1 MKPPK
6 LLAGL
11 AVASMA
17 LAACGTSSTSTN
29 ANKGTIKIGVDFP
42 ESGAE
47 TSNGVPALN
56 GVKFAVSQV
65 KSTDGYTLE
74 VFNLDDAVGGVHDP
88 AKGAQNMSQFV
99 DDTKVLG
106 VIGPFNS
113 SVAKAEIPVTN
124 RASMVQIS
132 PANTNPCLTKTVYI
146 PSALSGGAEISCADG
161 AGYTPSALRPTGTN
175 NYFRVATTDD
185 YQGPAVADYAL
196 NTLKLTKVA
205 VASDNEAYGKG
216 IADTFQARFKN
227 KGGTVVL
234 RQDFPNAS
242 HISDFRS
249 FLQSAFSH
257 GAQAVYA
264 GGTNSNNLCVMRN
277 QMKGIFPATAQF
289 LGGDGLVNGD
299 CLKDAADPEASGIFA
314 SIATVDASGNPAAA
328 ATIAGFK
335 AAYPNAAD
343 FGAYT
348 MPAYDAT
355 KILIQAIHL
364 AIQANSGNMPS
375 RAQVLAQMTKVDY
388 TGVLGH
394 TTFDANGDTTA
405 KVISIYQSQATS
417 AAGSTAPLTTQGSYG
432 WYYVSKVDFTS
443 GL

>member
-1 MKPPK
+1 MKWPK

-11 AVASMA
+11 ALASLV
-17 LAACGTSSTSTN
+17 LAACGTSSTGNTAS
-29 ANKGTIKIGVDFP
+29 KGTIKIGVDFP

-56 GVKFAVSQV
+56 GVQYAVNTTKTV
-65 KSTDGYTLE
+65 DNFTLQ
-74 VFNLDDAVGGVHDP
+74 VFNLDDAVAGVHDP

-146 PSALSGGAEISCADG
+146 PAALTGTSDVSCADG
-161 AGYTPSALRPTGTN
+161 AGYTAAGLRPTGTN

-185 YQGPAVADYAL
+185 FQGPAVADYAL

-216 IADTFQARFKN
+216 IADAFSARLKN
-227 KGGTVVL
+227 KGGTVVF

-242 HISDFRS
+242 HISDFKS
-249 FLQSAFSH
+249 FIRTALSK
-257 GAQAVYA
+257 GAQAIYA

-277 QMKGIFPATAQF
+277 QMSGIFPATAQF

-299 CLKDAADPEASGIFA
+299 CLKDAANEAANIFA

-328 ATIAGFK
+328 STISGFK

-355 KILIQAIHL
+355 KILIAAIHL

-405 KVISIYQSQATS
+405 KVISIYQSKATS
-417 AAGSTAPLTTQGSYG
+417 DAGSTAPLTTQGSYG
-432 WYYVSKVDFTS
+432 WYYVSKVDYS
-443 GL
+443 GGL